1 MWTLIDLV
9 VILSSIA
16 TAFILA
22 FTIIYFENK
31 KEKKEKQAQALENRN
46 RIKQV
51 QKLRNQEKEEKEA
64 LGYWKQ
70 YLNS

>member
-16 TAFILA
+16 SAFILA
-22 FTIIYFENK
+22 FTIIYFENR
-31 KEKKEKQAQALENRN
+31 KEKKEKQSRDLENQK
-46 RIKQV
+46 RIEQI
-51 QKLRNQEKEEKEA
+51 QKLRNEEKEQKEA